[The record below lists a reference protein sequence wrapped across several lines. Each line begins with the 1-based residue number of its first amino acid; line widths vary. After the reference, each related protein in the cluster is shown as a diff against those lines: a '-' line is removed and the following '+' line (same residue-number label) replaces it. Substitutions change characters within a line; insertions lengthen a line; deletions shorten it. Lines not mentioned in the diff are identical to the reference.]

1 MPAARHDLRRY
12 LHYFIKNGES
22 SMILFFRSIMICT
35 LITLGIGNTYAQNRF
50 NVYTPDAEKFPK
62 VRAFYEAADLNNVP
76 IPGIT
81 AGDFRIVENG
91 ITIPAANITQKCST
105 IIDGPE
111 LSVVLV
117 IDKSASMSEQVG
129 SRPEDTRFRFVK
141 QASKLF
147 VSLLNF
153 IGRTKVSVVSFD
165 GQSYLE
171 HDWSNN
177 RNSIMKA
184 IDSIQLG
191 SATYYDPPLLHKQWG
206 AITLIKDRYVRE
218 NLPATVKKVIIFL
231 TDGEPNRP
239 PTRDTIR
246 KELLDNGIAF
256 YAITA
261 YTGMNKDLATWA
273 DITGGDHYEAN
284 SKDAYSKLQ
293 EIFTEI
299 AKKLQA
305 KEVCYL
311 EWETQMGCNE
321 ESRTRTVHITLQKN
335 INITDTSTYQAPP
348 SSVMEL
354 AVNPPIVSF
363 GNPAINGS
371 IDKTVNV
378 SAKNGKLVIT
388 APPPTP
394 SGTAT
399 FTVTA
404 FNGNAWNGLTPQTI
418 DSGKT
423 AIIGVRFTQGST
435 LDFRQ
440 SGLRIEGVP
449 CDPPL
454 IPLVG
459 GAADI
464 VLLDPINSEIRST
477 CNDLTILWGGVDST
491 QEVIIQYSSDNGAN
505 WNLLTDKGTGLKYV
519 WSSDELKKLS
529 TKGQYKVRVGLP
541 PSKTY
546 VWAKSI
552 GGTLADSSVSIA
564 LSPDA
569 QNSFIAGTFEGV
581 GSFDGKPMSS
591 ASGSK
596 DGFFARLDIGG
607 NVDFVKGIGGPGA
620 DAIAGIAAG
629 DNQIAYATGHFIGDA
644 TFGFVNK
651 RATSLTG
658 RNFFMTRIEPD
669 GGTVIVQVL
678 GSTATNPTAEAY
690 GERIAWEPFEKRVY
704 VEGQF
709 KGVLTA
715 TMRDGT
721 KATITNRT
729 QPLVWRPF
737 TAVFD
742 PSGNWLDL
750 QPSKTAGKPYTTLS
764 ATDKDGCL
772 YETGSFTGSI
782 TRNPGNRTLN
792 SAGQADGFITK
803 FCGTPSSQS
812 SSLVPFPLAKA
823 RLYSI
828 DSNIRFNV
836 GVTAVGTPKDKV
848 LSTGICNDGNLDTF
862 IDSVS
867 VSDPQFSLKS
877 VLNGRLFPSVNCD
890 TVPIEVLFTPTSE
903 GEHCATVTFY
913 ATCSPIVKM
922 TICGTAVEP
931 CDYIHVT
938 DTAFANTLVGSKK
951 SMTITKA
958 IANTSKIFISGK
970 LSITGANP
978 NDFAI
983 TGFRMIDK
991 NGNAAPGDLNSKLF
1005 TIKPEGHLEIT
1016 AEFSPTAVGK
1026 RFASIDLNLDTVC
1039 VEAKV
1044 QLSGEGEAQLTAS
1057 ATDAIWGCVPVGGKD
1072 RKDVVITNDGNSEL
1086 TITGISLQKNN
1097 GTFTFINPP
1106 APPINLT
1113 KGQTVNVTVE
1123 FSPTVNGTNLWD
1135 SVLVTAASKVD
1146 PSIKAPNFGAR
1157 VQGDGCIGLPEYS
1170 KNCFDDTRIGTISAP
1185 KANALVIKNAGQ
1197 GPLKVLS
1204 IKPIPP
1210 LAFETFAPTGPFEIQ
1225 MNQSQNISAIFIPRK
1240 KGIDSGFVEILTD
1253 ASAKPDTVSVCGTGS
1268 LPDTVITF
1276 ATVNA
1281 CETPVVLFPY
1291 PNLSSYPIQTSNSVS
1306 GDTSSFSINP
1316 LGNFTIPEKTN
1327 HNYVIAYTPSG
1338 PGEDTVTAQLGERTV
1353 KVIGKAN
1360 TLSMMIT
1367 SSINPAE
1374 VTPGQ
1379 KATFKVNSAIQGNI
1393 GTANINS
1400 MDIQLNYDP
1409 TDLKY
1414 TGVLRSLNGWT
1425 WTATQSG
1432 NILTVSGSGSPGLTN
1447 NKDLFEIDY
1456 DVYLGDSTAFK
1467 IDVEAVT
1474 TPMLAKCLEIKSTDA
1489 SIKLAPI
1496 CFSNGRFIRGSGLAY
1511 SFGISG
1517 KHPVTDIAQ
1526 IDYSIGISGKTV
1538 IELYNSMGEKIHTL
1552 LQGFVREGEYQLS
1565 IDAQALPAGMYTCLI
1580 KSGPYSSQVPLIISK

>member
-1 MPAARHDLRRY
+1 
-12 LHYFIKNGES
+12 
-22 SMILFFRSIMICT
+22 MILFFRSIVICT
-35 LITLGIGNTYAQNRF
+35 LLISGIGSAYAQNRF
-50 NVYTPDAEKFPK
+50 NVFTPDAEKFPK

-76 IPGIT
+76 IPGLT
-81 AGDFRIVENG
+81 SGDFRIVENG
-91 ITIPAANITQKCST
+91 ITIPPSNIIQKCST

-129 SRPEDTRFRFVK
+129 SRPEETRFRFVK

-153 IGRTKVSVVSFD
+153 IGRTKVAVVSFD

-171 HDWSNN
+171 QDWSNN
-177 RNSIMKA
+177 RNAILKA
-184 IDSIQLG
+184 IDSIEIG

-206 AITLIKDRYVRE
+206 AITLIKDRYVKE

-231 TDGEPNRP
+231 TDGEPNKP

-261 YTGMNKDLATWA
+261 YTGMNKDLASWA
-273 DITGGDHYEAN
+273 EITGGDHYEAN

-293 EIFTEI
+293 DIFTEI

-321 ESRTRTVHITLQKN
+321 ESRTRNVQITLQKN
-335 INITDTSTYQAPP
+335 INLADTSTYQAPAE
-348 SSVMEL
+348 SVMEL

-363 GNPAINGS
+363 GNPS
-371 IDKTVNV
+371 ISASVDKTVNV
-378 SAKNGKLVIT
+378 TAKNGKLVIT
-388 APPPTP
+388 APPPAP
-394 SGTAT
+394 AGPAT
-399 FTVTA
+399 FTVIT
-404 FNGNAWNGLTPQTI
+404 FNGTPWDGSTPKTI

-440 SGLRIEGVP
+440 SALKLSGTP

-491 QEVIIQYSSDNGAN
+491 QEVIIQYSSDNGTN
-505 WNLLTDKGTGLKYV
+505 WSLLTDKGTGLKYV
-519 WSSDELKKLS
+519 WPSDELKKLS
-529 TKGQYKVRVGLP
+529 TKGQYKIRVGLP

-546 VWAKSI
+546 VWAKNI
-552 GGTLADSSVSIA
+552 GGTLTDSSVSIA
-564 LSPDA
+564 LSPDG
-569 QNSFIAGTFEGV
+569 QNSFIAGVFEGV
-581 GSFDGKPMSS
+581 GSFDSKPMSS
-591 ASGSK
+591 VSGSK
-596 DGFFARLDIGG
+596 DGYFARLDVGG

-620 DAIAGIAAG
+620 DAVAGIAAG
-629 DNQIAYATGHFIGDA
+629 DNQVAYATGQFVGSA

-651 RATSLTG
+651 NSGSLTG
-658 RNFFMTRIEPD
+658 KNFFMTRIEPD

-678 GSTATNPTAEAY
+678 GATATNPTAEAY

-721 KATITNRT
+721 KATITNRS
-729 QPLVWRPF
+729 QPLVWKPF
-737 TAVFD
+737 TAIFD

-750 QPSKTAGKPYTTLS
+750 QPSKTQGKPYTTLTV
-764 ATDKDGCL
+764 TDKDGCI
-772 YETGSFTGSI
+772 YETGTFTGSL
-782 TRNPGNRTLN
+782 TKNPGNKTIN
-792 SAGQADGFITK
+792 SAGQTDGFITK

-812 SSLVPFPLAKA
+812 SSLVSFPLAKA

-862 IDSVS
+862 IDSVG

-890 TVPIEVLFTPTSE
+890 TVPIEILYTPTSP
-903 GEHCATVTFY
+903 GDHCATLTFF

-922 TICGTAVEP
+922 TICGTAIEP
-931 CDYIHVT
+931 CDYVHVT

-958 IANTSKIFISGK
+958 LENKSNILINGQLKMG
-970 LSITGANP
+970 GANP
-978 NDFAI
+978 GDFAI
-983 TGFRMIDK
+983 TAFRMIDK
-991 NGNAAPGDLNSKLF
+991 NGNPAQGDLNSKLF
-1005 TIKPEGHLEIT
+1005 TIKPGGYLEIT
-1016 AEFSPTAVGK
+1016 TEFSPTAVGK
-1026 RFASIDLNLDTVC
+1026 RFAYVDLSLDTVC

-1057 ATDAIWGCVPVGGKD
+1057 ATDALWDCVPVGGKD

-1086 TITGISLQKNN
+1086 SITAISLLKNN

-1106 APPINLT
+1106 APPINLA

-1123 FSPTVNGTNLWD
+1123 FAPTVNANGLWD
-1135 SVLVTAASKVD
+1135 SVLVTAVSKVD
-1146 PSIKAPNFGAR
+1146 PNIKAPAFGSR
-1157 VQGDGCIGLPEYS
+1157 VQGNGCIGLPEYS
-1170 KNCFDDTRIGTISAP
+1170 KNCFDDTRIGTKSLL
-1185 KANALVIKNAGQ
+1185 KTNALVIKNIGQ
-1197 GPLKVLS
+1197 GPLKVIS
-1204 IKPIPP
+1204 IKPIAP
-1210 LAFETFAPTGPFEIQ
+1210 LAFESFSPIGPFDIPQ
-1225 MNQSQNISAIFIPRK
+1225 NQSKDISAIFIPRI
-1240 KGIDSGFVEILTD
+1240 KGLDSGYVEILTD
-1253 ASAKPDTVSVCGTGS
+1253 AKSTPDTFTVCGTAS
-1268 LPDTVITF
+1268 LPDTVINF
-1276 ATVNA
+1276 GAINA
-1281 CETPVVLFPY
+1281 CETPVVLLPY
-1291 PNLSSYPIQTSNSVS
+1291 PNLSSYQMSTTNTVT
-1306 GDTSSFSINP
+1306 GDTSSFSVSPI
-1316 LGNFTIPEKTN
+1316 GNFNIPANTN
-1327 HNYVIAYTPSG
+1327 HNYLIAYTPAG
-1338 PGEDTVTAQLGERTV
+1338 PGEDTISAQLGQRKVT
-1353 KVIGKAN
+1353 VIGKAS
-1360 TLSMMIT
+1360 TVPLTIT
-1367 SSINPAE
+1367 SSINPGL

-1379 KATFKVNSAIQGNI
+1379 KVVFKVNAAIGNV
-1393 GTANINS
+1393 GTANINA
-1400 MDIQLNYDP
+1400 MDILLNYDP

-1414 TGVLRSLNGWT
+1414 SGTVRSLNGWT
-1425 WTATQSG
+1425 WSAVQAG
-1432 NILTVSGSGSPGLTN
+1432 NTLTVSGTGSPGLSG

-1456 DVYLGDSTAFK
+1456 DAFLGDSTAFK
-1467 IDVEAVT
+1467 VDVEAVT
-1474 TPMLAKCLEIKSTDA
+1474 TPALAKCLVITSTDA
-1489 SIKLAPI
+1489 SLKLSPI
-1496 CFSNGRFIRGSGLAY
+1496 CFANGRFIRGSGTAY

-1517 KHPVTDIAQ
+1517 KHPVSDIAQ
-1526 IDYSIGISGKTV
+1526 IDYSIGISGSTL
-1538 IELYNSMGEKIHTL
+1538 IEMYNSMGQKIHTL
-1552 LQGFVREGEYQLS
+1552 LEGFVREGEYQLS
-1565 IDAQALPAGMYTCLI
+1565 IDAHTLPAGMYTCMI
-1580 KSGPYSSQVPLIISK
+1580 KSGPYSSQIPLIISK

>member
-1 MPAARHDLRRY
+1 MNLKT
-12 LHYFIKNGES
+12 FITLFHKNGES
-22 SMILFFRSIMICT
+22 FMILFFRSIMCCALICS
-35 LITLGIGNTYAQNRF
+35 GMGSAFAQNRF
-50 NVYTPDAEKFPK
+50 NVYTPDADKFPK

-76 IPGIT
+76 IPGISST
-81 AGDFRIVENG
+81 DFRIVENG
-91 ITIPAANITQKCST
+91 VTIPPADITQKCST

-117 IDKSASMSEQVG
+117 IDKSGSMSEQVG
-129 SRPEDTRFRFVK
+129 SRPEETRFRFVK

-153 IGRTKVSVVSFD
+153 IGRTKVAVVSFD
-165 GQSYLE
+165 GQAYLE

-177 RNSIMKA
+177 RNSIIKA
-184 IDSIQLG
+184 IDSMIIG

-231 TDGEPNRP
+231 TDGEPNKP

-261 YTGMNKDLATWA
+261 FTGMNKDLATWA

-293 EIFTEI
+293 EIYSEI

-305 KEVCYL
+305 KEVCYV
-311 EWETQMGCNE
+311 EWNTQMGCNE
-321 ESRTRTVHITLQKN
+321 ESRTRTVFITLQKN
-335 INITDTSTYQAPP
+335 INITDTSTYQAPA

-363 GNPAINGS
+363 GNPAVNAS

-378 SAKNGKLVIT
+378 TAKNGKLVLT
-388 APPPTP
+388 ADPPAPA
-394 SGTAT
+394 GTAS
-399 FTVTA
+399 FTVTS
-404 FNGNAWNGLTPQTI
+404 FNGSAWNGTTPQTI

-423 AIIGVRFTQGST
+423 ALVGVRFTQGST

-440 SGLRIEGVP
+440 SGLRIKGTP

-491 QEVIIQYSSDNGAN
+491 EQVIIQYSSDNGAN
-505 WNLLTDKGTGLKYV
+505 WNLLTDKGTGLKYI

-529 TKGQYKVRVGLP
+529 TKGQYKIRVGLP
-541 PSKTY
+541 PSKTF
-546 VWAKSI
+546 VWAKSL
-552 GGTLADSSVSIA
+552 GGTLSDSSVSIA
-564 LSPDA
+564 LSPDG
-569 QNSFIAGTFEGV
+569 QNSYIAGTFEGV
-581 GSFDGKPMSS
+581 ASFDGKPMNS

-607 NVDFVKGIGGPGA
+607 NVDFVNSIGGPNV
-620 DAIAGIAAG
+620 DAITGIAAG

-651 RATSLTG
+651 RSTSLTA
-658 RNFFMTRIEPD
+658 RNFFMTRIEPN
-669 GGTVIVQVL
+669 GGTVIVNVL
-678 GSTATNPTAEAY
+678 GATATNPTAEAF

-721 KATITNRT
+721 KATITNRS
-729 QPLVWRPF
+729 QPLVWKPF

-750 QPSKTAGKPYTTLS
+750 QPSKTQGKPYTTLT
-764 ATDKDGCL
+764 ATDKDGCI
-772 YETGSFTGSI
+772 YETGSFTGSV
-782 TRNPGNRTLN
+782 TKNPGNKTIT
-792 SAGQADGFITK
+792 SAGQSDGFITK

-890 TVPIEVLFTPTSE
+890 TVPIEVLFTPTAP
-903 GEHCATVTFY
+903 GDHCATVTFY
-913 ATCSPIVKM
+913 ATCSPVVKM

-931 CDYIHVT
+931 CDYVHVT
-938 DTAFANTLVGSKK
+938 DTTFTNTLVGSKK
-951 SMTITKA
+951 TMLINKA
-958 IANTSKIFISGK
+958 IENKSNILINGQ
-970 LSITGANP
+970 LSLGGANP
-978 NDFAI
+978 GDYAI
-983 TGFRMIDK
+983 TAFRMIDR
-991 NGNAAPGDLNSKLF
+991 NGNPAQGDVNSKLF
-1005 TIKPEGHLEIT
+1005 TIKPGGHLEVT

-1026 RFASIDLNLDTVC
+1026 RLAFIDLKLDTVC

-1044 QLSGEGEAQLTAS
+1044 QLSGDGEAQLTAS

-1097 GTFTFINPP
+1097 GTFTLINPP
-1106 APPINLT
+1106 APGFNLT
-1113 KGQTVNVTVE
+1113 KGQTANVTVE
-1123 FSPTVNGTNLWD
+1123 FSPTTNTNGLWD
-1135 SVLVTAASKVD
+1135 SVLVTAASKID
-1146 PSIKAPNFGAR
+1146 PNIKAPTFGAR
-1157 VQGDGCIGLPEYS
+1157 VQGDGCIGEPSYT
-1170 KNCFDDTRIGTISAP
+1170 KNCFDDTRIGSISAA
-1185 KANALVIKNAGQ
+1185 KSNALVISNKGQ
-1197 GPLKVLS
+1197 GPLKVIS
-1204 IKPIPP
+1204 IKPIAP
-1210 LAFETFAPTGPFEIQ
+1210 LEFESLSPIGPFDIPLQ
-1225 MNQSQNISAIFIPRK
+1225 GSRDISAVFIPQK
-1240 KGIDSGFVEILTD
+1240 KGNRSGFLEITTD
-1253 ASAKPDTVSVCGTGS
+1253 ASTKPDTVEICGIGS

-1276 ATVNA
+1276 ATTNA
-1281 CETPVVLFPY
+1281 CETPVVLLPY
-1291 PNLSSYPIQTSNSVS
+1291 PNLSSYPVQTTNSVT
-1306 GDTSSFSINP
+1306 GDISSFSISP
-1316 LGNFTIPEKTN
+1316 IGNFTIPAKTN
-1327 HNYVIAYTPSG
+1327 HNYLIAYTPSG
-1338 PGEDTVTAQLGERTV
+1338 PGEDTIAATLGERNVTV
-1353 KVIGKAN
+1353 IAKSISLPM
-1360 TLSMMIT
+1360 TIT
-1367 SSINPAE
+1367 SSINPGL

-1379 KATFKVNSAIQGNI
+1379 KVVFKVNADITGNV

-1400 MDIQLNYDP
+1400 MEIKLNYDP
-1409 TDLKY
+1409 TDLRY
-1414 TGVLRSLNGWT
+1414 SGTVRSLNGWA
-1425 WTATQSG
+1425 WTASQSG
-1432 NILTVSGSGSPGLTN
+1432 NILTVSGTGTPGLN
-1447 NKDLFEIDY
+1447 GNKDLFEIDY
-1456 DVYLGDSTAFK
+1456 DAFLGDSLAFLV
-1467 IDVEAVT
+1467 DVEAVT
-1474 TPMLAKCLEIKSTDA
+1474 TPTLAKCLEIKSTDA
-1489 SIKLAPI
+1489 SLKLAPI
-1496 CFSNGRFIRGSGLAY
+1496 CFANGRFIRGSGLAY

-1517 KHPVTDIAQ
+1517 KHPASDIAQ
-1526 IDYSIGISGKTV
+1526 LDYSIGISGKTT
-1538 IELYNSMGEKIHTL
+1538 IELYNSMGQKIYTL
-1552 LQGFVREGEYQLS
+1552 LEGVIREGEYQLS
-1565 IDAQALPAGMYTCLI
+1565 IDVQTLPAGMYTCLI
-1580 KSGPYSSQVPLIISK
+1580 KSGPYSNQVPLIITK